1 MKDECIFCKK
11 NHFKL
16 DSSFEEFILKNNL
29 DSEEI
34 ISFMELLKKELA
46 ANHWNEVFCMINTVS
61 RFNRRPKNTLEVIFL
76 ITVKNIQNCIISNP
90 KMTKIQKY
98 IKNLTIEIKN
108 MDKEQKLNQYREKA
122 KPNEFDIE
130 IERLDKIFEVLD
142 KKTQVQNCE
151 KGLDIDVQLKNYV
164 IYRLVSFFDYK
175 AADTITS
182 AIDGSNENSQTY
194 GQAMLKDE
202 QAIQKK
208 INNFVILI
216 LQERSFNSQNNN
228 FSLNFEAEVMKF
240 LYEVIQ
246 IINPDL
252 KNYFEEE
259 HQSNWITFL
268 TNIKQNRNILT
279 HEFTDV
285 TYSLKELKSI
295 MNLMKIFCFAF
306 PLILKI
312 LIQLINQQTMNQK
325 IIEESLVKLNLLE
338 SIHAKLVDTDSFL
351 NLFYQHFDKEQY
363 KKIQKLEEENFKK
376 NKQEGVFL
384 GYTAQGNSG
393 FIKRKGD
400 RDLYVRRKDV
410 AGSIKKG
417 DPVEYLLGVDK
428 DGKPVAKN
436 LRESN
441 TI

>member
-16 DSSFEEFILKNNL
+16 DSSFQEFILKNNL
-29 DSEEI
+29 DAKEI

-46 ANHWNEVFCMINTVS
+46 AHHWNEVFCMINTVS
-61 RFNRRPKNTLEVIFL
+61 GFNRRPKNTLQVIFL
-76 ITVKNIQNCIISNP
+76 ITVKNIQNCMTSNP
-90 KMTKIQKY
+90 KMTTIQKH
-98 IKNLTIEIKN
+98 IKNLSIEMKN
-108 MDKEQKLNQYREKA
+108 MDKEQKLKQYRKKA
-122 KPNEFDIE
+122 KPNDYDTEM
-130 IERLDKIFEVLD
+130 ERLDKIFEILD
-142 KKTQVQNCE
+142 KKNQVQNCE

-182 AIDGSNENSQTY
+182 AIDGSNQNSWTY

-216 LQERSFNSQNNN
+216 LQERSFKSQNND

-240 LYEVIQ
+240 LHEVIQ

-259 HQSNWITFL
+259 HESDWITFL

-279 HEFTDV
+279 HGFRDV
-285 TYSLKELKSI
+285 TYSLTELKSI

-306 PLILKI
+306 PLVLKI
-312 LIQLINQQTMNQK
+312 LIPLMYQQTMNQK
-325 IIEESLVKLNLLE
+325 EVEESLVKLNSLGE
-338 SIHAKLVDTDSFL
+338 IHAKLVDADYFL
-351 NLFYQHFDKEQY
+351 NLFYQHFDKEQFE
-363 KKIQKLEEENFKK
+363 KIQKLEEENFEK
-376 NKQEGVFL
+376 NKQSGIFL
-384 GYTAQGNSG
+384 GFTSRGFG
-393 FIKRKGD
+393 FIQRKGNGN
-400 RDLYVRRKDV
+400 LFVHKSDV
-410 AGSIKKG
+410 TGSVKKG
-417 DPVEYLLGVDK
+417 DKVEYLLGADRK
-428 DGKPVAKN
+428 GKPAAKN
-436 LRESN
+436 LRS
-441 TI
+441 IV

>member
-1 MKDECIFCKK
+1 M
-11 NHFKL
+11 
-16 DSSFEEFILKNNL
+16 
-29 DSEEI
+29 
-34 ISFMELLKKELA
+34 
-46 ANHWNEVFCMINTVS
+46 
-61 RFNRRPKNTLEVIFL
+61 
-76 ITVKNIQNCIISNP
+76 
-90 KMTKIQKY
+90 
-98 IKNLTIEIKN
+98 KN
-108 MDKEQKLNQYREKA
+108 MDKEQKLKQYRKKA

-216 LQERSFNSQNNN
+216 FQERSFNSQNND

-338 SIHAKLVDTDSFL
+338 SIHAKLVDTDSFF
-351 NLFYQHFDKEQY
+351 NLFQQHFDQEVAEK
-363 KKIQKLEEENFKK
+363 NFEK
-376 NKQEGVFL
+376 NKQSGTFK
-384 GYTAQGNSG
+384 GFNPKNPSFG
-393 FIKRKGD
+393 FIKREGDEDLFVYKTDVKGT
-400 RDLYVRRKDV
+400 
-410 AGSIKKG
+410 IKEG
-417 DPVEYLLGVDK
+417 DSVEFLVGVDK
-428 DGKPVAKN
+428 KGKLAAKN
-436 LRESN
+436 LRS
-441 TI
+441 IV